1 MVQMSIHPES
11 LWDPFRLPLPCKCQ
25 YFLEDYRKLLE
36 GTPLTQNLPGR
47 PGTAKFRVSGEDR
60 NASASS
66 CVGRLLPTESVT
78 EGQQGD
84 IPRLHQSS
92 SKSLQTGAGLLREI
106 ISMAPHSDHISHS
119 SAEEQYKFLSSQFM
133 WPLRFIPSDRSL
145 RFLLFFF
152 FFPQI
157 H

>member
-1 MVQMSIHPES
+1 MGMELGMVQMSIHPES

-78 EGQQGD
+78 EG
-84 IPRLHQSS
+84 
-92 SKSLQTGAGLLREI
+92 
-106 ISMAPHSDHISHS
+106 
-119 SAEEQYKFLSSQFM
+119 
-133 WPLRFIPSDRSL
+133 
-145 RFLLFFF
+145 
-152 FFPQI
+152 
-157 H
+157 